1 MFNISGRWESLK
13 TEKVATREEISR
25 IYSNTSKLTYRSSK
39 AYRIEYLSYFREEVQ
54 RDMMQTDIF
63 EYIEGIDDDLIE
75 EAENYKLIVSVILGI
90 SKFER
95 LNFHFKTERQFDE
108 FIKSLEIESMKES
121 QVNEG
126 NEKFYILLVH
136 RNKFIKRYMKGNKG
150 E

>member
-1 MFNISGRWESLK
+1 
-13 TEKVATREEISR
+13 
-25 IYSNTSKLTYRSSK
+25 
-39 AYRIEYLSYFREEVQ
+39 
-54 RDMMQTDIF
+54 MMQTDIF
-63 EYIEGIDDDLIE
+63 EYLEGSDDDLIE
-75 EAENYKLIVSVILGI
+75 ETESYKLIVSVILGI

-95 LNFHFKTERQFDE
+95 LNFRFKTERE
-108 FIKSLEIESMKES
+108 LSGFIESLEIESMKES

>member
-1 MFNISGRWESLK
+1 
-13 TEKVATREEISR
+13 
-25 IYSNTSKLTYRSSK
+25 
-39 AYRIEYLSYFREEVQ
+39 
-54 RDMMQTDIF
+54 MMQTDIF

-95 LNFHFKTERQFDE
+95 LNFHFNTERQFDE
-108 FIKSLEIESMKES
+108 FINSLEIESMKES
-121 QVNEG
+121 QVNED